1 MVQFRVRYIMSRIRK
16 SRIGSN
22 KERLQLAVVHLARL
36 LDVIVYFASLSLL
49 TSDFGAMV
57 LFSKWL
63 DDD

>member
-1 MVQFRVRYIMSRIRK
+1 MSRIRK